1 MAEFI
6 SNRNEGGTPVR
17 AKGVL
22 TARVI
27 DSVQGLTTL
36 EHVNAIRIH
45 SKNYVLLLMK
55 DYSPTLGQIDGDVI
69 FLMED
74 GEIKLEKVKGCFKQ
88 QDNVFT
94 MIIEE
99 ELAKA

>member
-1 MAEFI
+1 MAELI
-6 SNRNEGGTPVR
+6 SNRREGSAPVR
-17 AKGVL
+17 AKGAL

-27 DSVQGLTTL
+27 DGIQGLTVL

-55 DYSPTLGQIDGDVI
+55 DYSPTLGQLDGDVI

-74 GEIKLEKVKGCFKQ
+74 GEINLNKVKGCFKQ

-94 MIIEE
+94 LIIEE
-99 ELAKA
+99 EMVQA